1 MNAGDFALVGTTR
14 AGWGALAAA
23 DLPALAT
30 DHAVCEQQAAL
41 NALSLIGQYGGDA
54 VLVERLAALA
64 QEEIVH
70 FRRVTALCAARG
82 WPVYAHRKNEYAAA
96 LRKLAR
102 SGREPAQYLDRML
115 LSALIEAR
123 SSERFTRLTEAVADP
138 EFSAILREFSPAE
151 ERHFELFIELAARK
165 CPEAE
170 IRARW
175 AELAAAEG
183 ELNAALGRAAR
194 IHG

>member
-1 MNAGDFALVGTTR
+1 MNPREFSLVGTT
-14 AGWGALAAA
+14 GAQWAPLAAA
-23 DLPALAT
+23 NLPALMT

-41 NALSLIGQYGGDA
+41 NALTLIGQYGGDA
-54 VLVERLAALA
+54 LLVERLAALA

-82 WPVYAHRKNEYAAA
+82 WPVYVHRKNEYASA

-102 SGREPAQYLDRML
+102 SGREPEQYLDRML

-123 SSERFTRLTEAVADP
+123 SSERFERLLEAVTDP
-138 EFSAILREFSPAE
+138 EAAAILREFSPAE
-151 ERHFELFIELAARK
+151 ERHFELFLELAARK
-165 CPEAE
+165 CPEAD

-175 AELAAAEG
+175 TELSAAEG
-183 ELNAALGRAAR
+183 ELNASLGRVAR